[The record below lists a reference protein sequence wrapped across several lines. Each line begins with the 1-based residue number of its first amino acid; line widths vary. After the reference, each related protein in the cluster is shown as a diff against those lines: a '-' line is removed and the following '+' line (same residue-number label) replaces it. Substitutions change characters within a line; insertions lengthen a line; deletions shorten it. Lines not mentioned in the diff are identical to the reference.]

1 MVMKLKVD
9 LHLHTNRDLAE
20 IVSGRKNLISPT
32 RLIDMAVEQNYDA
45 ISITHHGVQFV
56 DKALVDYAR
65 RKGLLIIPGVET
77 FIQRKHVL
85 LINFSSKKYILSYED
100 LLKYKTDDV
109 LVIAPHPY
117 YFVSECLGRDLTDH
131 IACFDG
137 VEYCHY
143 YMNWLNPN
151 RKAMRIAEKYKLPM
165 IGNSDAHK
173 DYQFGTT
180 YSYVYAEEKT
190 IPAIIHAIKQGKVE
204 VVTRP
209 LNLWEFTRETLW
221 LLEKMPYIVQSLLKK
236 IAIRTS
242 WQFAIRKYATPND
255 LETVLKLNR
264 VLPEKSAVPEKES
277 LAPVSLAMEPIEQN

>member
-32 RLIDMAVEQNYDA
+32 RLIDMAVEQKYDA
-45 ISITHHGVQFV
+45 ISITHHGVQFI
-56 DKALVDYAR
+56 DKALVEYAR

-109 LVIAPHPY
+109 LVIAPHPNY
-117 YFVSECLGRDLTDH
+117 LVSECLGRDLTDH
-131 IACFDG
+131 IECFDG
-137 VEYCHY
+137 VEFCHY
-143 YMNWLNPN
+143 YMKWLNPN
-151 RKAMRIAEKYKLPM
+151 RKAMRIAEKFNLPM

-173 DYQFGTT
+173 EYQFGTT
-180 YSYVYAEEKT
+180 YSYVYAEEKS

-209 LNLWEFTRETLW
+209 LNLREFTRETMW

-242 WQFAIRKYATPND
+242 WQFAIRKYATPDN
-255 LETVLKLNR
+255 LKPVLKANR
-264 VLPEKSAVPEKES
+264 IQPEESAVPGTET
-277 LAPVSLAMEPIEQN
+277 LAPVSLSMETIEQN